1 METYFVG
8 TKTRPE
14 YLIEIFPTRK
24 TVRVYRPDRH
34 SKGLDAYEKYILGE
48 LVSETK
54 YKAIHF
60 SKPPVPYKA
69 LKDAPPIMYAPHVMV
84 VFKKEGIIFGKDM
97 KKIKLI

>member
-24 TVRVYRPDRH
+24 TVRIYRPDRE

-48 LVSETK
+48 LVAETK
-54 YKAIHF
+54 YKVIHF

-69 LKDAPPIMYAPHVMV
+69 LKDAPPIMYAPHVMFV
-84 VFKKEGIIFGKDM
+84 VKKEGIVFGKDM
-97 KKIKLI
+97 KKIQLI

>member
-14 YLIEIFPTRK
+14 YLIEIYRAQK
-24 TVRVYRPDRH
+24 TVRVYRPDRG

-48 LVSETK
+48 LVTEAK
-54 YKAIHF
+54 YKVIQF
-60 SKPPVPYKA
+60 SKPPVPYKT
-69 LKDAPPIMYAPHVMV
+69 LKDAPRIMYAPHVMFV
-84 VFKKEGIIFGKDM
+84 VKKEGIVFGKDM

>member
-8 TKTRPE
+8 TKSRPE
-14 YLIEIFPTRK
+14 YLIEIYRAQR

-34 SKGLDAYEKYILGE
+34 SKGLNAYEKYILGD
-48 LVSETK
+48 LVTETK
-54 YKAIHF
+54 YKVIQF

-69 LKDAPPIMYAPHVMV
+69 LKDAPPIMYAPDVMFAV
-84 VFKKEGIIFGKDM
+84 KKEFIVFGKDT